1 MKKLFLYIIIL
12 IFIPSFLL
20 AELKID
26 LEVAAKSKKRIPI
39 ILYNFQTNNPQLGKE
54 LYDTIKNDLIFSDE
68 FLIVDKN
75 GEYGISGI
83 LTVQNNKINFKVSVK
98 DLFLKN
104 DNLLKSYTASTKL
117 IRRVAHRVSADIL
130 YSITGKKG
138 IFDYKI
144 LYVDDKTGVKQI
156 YLIDYDGKNNKRL
169 TYGNHIDTSP
179 VLFKDYLLFTSFKA
193 GNPRVYIKNLQTGI
207 KKILILKGKMS
218 AAPDISPDYNYIT
231 AMFGEKN
238 NTEIGIFNINGKF
251 LKKIASSVFDET
263 TPVFSHDG
271 TKIAF
276 VSNRSG
282 SPQVYFI
289 DLKTNKIKRVSFGT
303 NYSCYPSWGYN
314 DSYIFYSGMKDGKFY
329 IYRASLNYFHIE
341 QIAEG
346 EYPSPIF
353 KDKFLLFTK
362 LKNGFYQIFLMDIE
376 NNKIY
381 QVTQT
386 KSNKYYP
393 RWYYGKY

>member
-1 MKKLFLYIIIL
+1 MKKVYLIALIL
-12 IFIPSFLL
+12 IFIPSFLFS
-20 AELKID
+20 ELKID
-26 LEVAAKSKKRIPI
+26 LEVSAKSKKRIP
-39 ILYNFQTNNPQLGKE
+39 LVLNNFQTNNSQLGKV

-75 GEYGISGI
+75 GEYEINGI
-83 LTVQNNKINFKVSVK
+83 LNVQNNRINFKVSVK

-104 DNLLKSYTASTKL
+104 DNLLKSYTASTNL
-117 IRRVAHRVSADIL
+117 IRRVAHKVSVDIL
-130 YSITGKKG
+130 YPITGKKG
-138 IFDYKI
+138 IFNYKI

-156 YLIDYDGKNNKRL
+156 YLMDYDGKDIKRL

-179 VLFKDYLLFTSFKA
+179 VLFKDYLLFTSFKS
-193 GNPRVYIKNLQTGI
+193 GNPRVYIKNLQTGL

-218 AAPDISPDYNYIT
+218 AAPDISPDYNYVA
-231 AMFGEKN
+231 AMFGEN
-238 NTEIGIFNINGKF
+238 GNSEIGIFNINGKF
-251 LKKIASSVFDET
+251 IRKIASSVFDET

-271 TKIAF
+271 SRLAF

-282 SPQVYFI
+282 SPQVYVI
-289 DLKTNKIKRVSFGT
+289 DLKTNRIRRVSLGT

-314 DSYIFYSGMKDGKFY
+314 DSYIFYSGMKNGKFY
-329 IYRASLNYFHIE
+329 IYRASLEYFHIE
-341 QIAEG
+341 QITEG
-346 EYPSPIF
+346 EYPSPVF
-353 KDKFLLFTK
+353 KDKYLLFTK
-362 LKNGFYQIFLMDIE
+362 LKDGFYQIFLMDIE